1 MHHINQLMKFS
12 NDELIGLHTLDEETI
27 KKIDEA
33 EENLY
38 FFDRDFRLLQCVLDN
53 HESFHLEL
61 KNQLMEG
68 AYGNGLVTSVDLSK
82 YVRIIDKWLLNIL
95 SSFKA
100 LLDHLETRITG
111 SYSKDS
117 EEYNQLKNAYSYEF
131 DNVFSYAF
139 SYKLRNYIQHCGM
152 PKITFNVDTKIDD
165 EIANQIEFSLEIDL
179 HRDDLLSSYDSWTI
193 VKNRLS
199 EQEDEICLLSVLDEL
214 MQSLIRIFSK
224 IKNLISYQDATEAQ
238 KYILS
243 IINED
248 ETYQEQGYIICR
260 EIEKIGEEVK
270 IQSRILKTKLFESLN
285 SFNELIN

>member
-1 MHHINQLMKFS
+1 MNHINQLIKFS
-12 NDELIGLHTLDEETI
+12 NNELKGLHILDDETI

-33 EENLY
+33 EEYLY

-53 HESFHLEL
+53 HESFQLEL

-68 AYGNGLVTSVDLSK
+68 ASNNGLVSSVDLSK

-100 LLDHLETRITG
+100 LLDHLETRINK
-111 SYSKDS
+111 SYGKRSK
-117 EEYNQLKNAYSYEF
+117 EYNQLKSAYSYEF

-152 PKITFNVDTKIDD
+152 PKITFNVNTTIDR
-165 EIANQIEFSLEIDL
+165 EITNQIEFSLELDL

-193 VKNRLS
+193 VKDRLE
-199 EQEDEICLLSVLDEL
+199 EQEDKICLLNVLDEL

-224 IKNLISYQDATEAQ
+224 IKNLISYKDATEAQ
-238 KYILS
+238 NYILS

-248 ETYQEQGYIICR
+248 ETYQEQNYGICKG
-260 EIEKIGEEVK
+260 IEKSGEELQ

-285 SFNELIN
+285 SFNSLIN

>member
-1 MHHINQLMKFS
+1 MNHINQLIKFS
-12 NDELIGLHTLDEETI
+12 NNELKGLHILDEQTI

-33 EENLY
+33 EEYLY

-53 HESFHLEL
+53 YESFQLEL

-68 AYGNGLVTSVDLSK
+68 VYDNVSVASVDLSK

-100 LLDHLETRITG
+100 LIDHLETRIKR
-111 SYSKDS
+111 SYGEDSK
-117 EEYNQLKNAYSYEF
+117 EFNQLKSAYSDEF
-131 DNVFSYAF
+131 DNIFSYAF

-152 PKITFNVDTKIDD
+152 PKITFNVNTTIDH
-165 EIANQIEFSLEIDL
+165 EITNQIEFSLELDL
-179 HRDDLLSSYDSWTI
+179 HRDDLLSSYDGWTK
-193 VKNRLS
+193 VKRRLA
-199 EQEDEICLLSVLDEL
+199 EQEDEICLLNVLDEL

-224 IKNLISYQDATEAQ
+224 IKNLISYSEAIEAQ

-248 ETYQEQGYIICR
+248 ATYQEQNYGICKG
-260 EIEKIGEEVK
+260 IEKSGENLQ
-270 IQSRILKTKLFESLN
+270 IQNRILKTKLFESLN
-285 SFNELIN
+285 SYNSLIN

>member
-1 MHHINQLMKFS
+1 MNHINQLMKFS
-12 NDELIGLHTLDEETI
+12 NNELKGLHILDAETI

-33 EENLY
+33 EEYLY

-53 HESFHLEL
+53 HESFQLEL
-61 KNQLMEG
+61 KNQLMQG
-68 AYGNGLVTSVDLSK
+68 AYNSDLVASVDLSK

-100 LLDHLETRITG
+100 LLDHLETRITRNYG
-111 SYSKDS
+111 KDS
-117 EEYNQLKNAYSYEF
+117 KEYDQLKSAYSYEF

-152 PKITFNVDTKIDD
+152 PKITFNINTTIDH
-165 EIANQIEFSLEIDL
+165 EITNQIEFLLELDL

-193 VKNRLS
+193 VKKRLT
-199 EQEDEICLLSVLDEL
+199 EQEDEICLLNVLDEL

-224 IKNLISYQDATEAQ
+224 IKDLISYKDATEAQ
-238 KYILS
+238 NYILS

-248 ETYQEQGYIICR
+248 ETYQEQNYVICK
-260 EIEKIGEEVK
+260 EIEKSGENLK
-270 IQSRILKTKLFESLN
+270 IQNRILKTKLFESLN
-285 SFNELIN
+285 SFNSLIN

>member
-1 MHHINQLMKFS
+1 MKFS
-12 NDELIGLHTLDEETI
+12 NNELKGLHILDEETI

-33 EENLY
+33 EEYLY

-53 HESFHLEL
+53 HESFQLEL
-61 KNQLMEG
+61 KNQLMQG
-68 AYGNGLVTSVDLSK
+68 AYNSDLVASVDLSK

-100 LLDHLETRITG
+100 LLDHLETRITRNYG
-111 SYSKDS
+111 KDS
-117 EEYNQLKNAYSYEF
+117 KEYDQLKSAYSYEF

-152 PKITFNVDTKIDD
+152 PKITFNINTTIDH
-165 EIANQIEFSLEIDL
+165 EITNQIEFLLELDL

-193 VKNRLS
+193 VKKRLA
-199 EQEDEICLLSVLDEL
+199 EQEDEICLLNVLDEL

-224 IKNLISYQDATEAQ
+224 IKDLISYKDATEAQ
-238 KYILS
+238 NYILS

-248 ETYQEQGYIICR
+248 ETYQEQNYVICK
-260 EIEKIGEEVK
+260 EIEKSGENLK
-270 IQSRILKTKLFESLN
+270 IQNRILKTKLFESLN
-285 SFNELIN
+285 SFNSLIN